1 MVILAKVLVMI
12 KIVSIKLNGLLIQ
25 AIMFPKGKI
34 LNIVVVIIVKLK
46 EIKNLLMYVVLLYN
60 H

>member
-1 MVILAKVLVMI
+1 MILAKVLVMI